1 MNSED
6 HPQVE
11 ESKNLDEEIKIEEPA
26 VIPEIKTRVE
36 APAEEVPEN
45 PADQQEE
52 KKDQVAQHI
61 DENLPNQAI
70 ESNPDHLL
78 ESEKPQT

>member
-11 ESKNLDEEIKIEEPA
+11 LSNNLDGEIKIEEPA
-26 VIPEIKTRVE
+26 VIPEIKTHEE
-36 APAEEVPEN
+36 AQAEEVPEN
-45 PADQQEE
+45 PAELQEE
-52 KKDQVAQHI
+52 KKDQVAQNI
-61 DENLPNQAI
+61 DENLTNQAI

-78 ESEKPQT
+78 ESEKLQT

>member
-45 PADQQEE
+45 PAD
-52 KKDQVAQHI
+52 
-61 DENLPNQAI
+61 
-70 ESNPDHLL
+70 
-78 ESEKPQT
+78 